1 VEAKFRRTY
10 MCGDGAWTPFWSERE
25 MIRFLVIA
33 AVVILV
39 WFLLLQLFKQVSSK
53 PIDWRGMLLAAGF
66 VALAFYL
73 SHVTGIA
80 GL

>member
-1 VEAKFRRTY
+1 
-10 MCGDGAWTPFWSERE
+10 

-73 SHVTGIA
+73 SHVTGIT